1 MIELEI
7 QALSERRD
15 GLLIEVGR
23 LVLASGFSLQRQRLV
38 QDPHGIL
45 LTMVVRGPPRK
56 RRALAAALDAH
67 ERIISFELE
76 PVTEGEER
84 PHFAASRAPSAYVPP
99 VLPVAPPAPEAAA
112 PTAPARPAAATAP
125 AAPAFDQVAPVR
137 LVAPTAASAPPPAVD
152 ARPTPEPD
160 LEFILPP
167 PVAAPVAAPAPAVV
181 AEAPFVELVPLEPD
195 QAAIDKLLAKLA
207 SEYPQIMQRLQ
218 QLDRA
223 VAEAAREPTLALAGR
238 RTGAWL
244 AQREPAAGGQLNL
257 EQAIAQLGMPA
268 LRALIEVE
276 QDGSQLHI
284 HHSPLCGEP
293 GHSGC
298 IFFSGF
304 LEGLLAPVL
313 GGRELSIFAVCCRS
327 YGADD
332 CVLALSD

>member
-7 QALSERRD
+7 QALSERRE
-15 GLLIEVGR
+15 GLLMEVGR

-56 RRALAAALDAH
+56 KRALAAALDAH

-84 PHFAASRAPSAYVPP
+84 AHFAASRAPSAYVPP
-99 VLPVAPPAPEAAA
+99 VLPVAPPAPEAAP
-112 PTAPARPAAATAP
+112 PTAPTRPAAATAP
-125 AAPAFDQVAPVR
+125 AVPAFDEVAPVR
-137 LVAPTAASAPPPAVD
+137 LVTPTAAPAPPPAVA

-167 PVAAPVAAPAPAVV
+167 PAPAPVAPAPAVV

-195 QAAIDKLLAKLA
+195 QEAIDKLLPKLA
-207 SEYPQIMQRLQ
+207 TEYPQIMPRLQ

-244 AQREPAAGGQLNL
+244 AQREPTAGGRLDL
-257 EQAIAQLGMPA
+257 EQAIAQRGVPA
-268 LRALIEVE
+268 LRALVEVE

-284 HHSPLCGEP
+284 RHSPLCGEP

-313 GGRELSIFAVCCRS
+313 DRRELSIFAVCCRS

-332 CVLALSD
+332 CVLALPD